1 MIYCQGIGK
10 GAVDMFEEA
19 GKDLV
24 LSSLDHQKILRAM
37 NISRGM
43 DPDGQDPELYSQLEE
58 QILRCESEVLRCL
71 DPRAVC
77 RVLPVS
83 EISPLLAG
91 KDIRRLLD
99 GCDEAVLVAL
109 TLGAALERRL
119 MKEEVTDISN
129 AFLMDVCAS
138 QAAEEAADLYERR
151 LSEEVRLA
159 GKYLTNRYSPG
170 YGDLPLEVQKPLLE
184 YLNAGR
190 AIGLTLTA
198 TNLMVPRKSVTAIL
212 GISDR
217 PRPLVLGG
225 CSHCP
230 LLTKCS
236 WRERGERCYEEKKDQ
251 SL

>member
-1 MIYCQGIGK
+1 MEEIKEVYEFLGTQKGYGK
-10 GAVDMFEEA
+10 
-19 GKDLV
+19 
-24 LSSLDHQKILRAM
+24 
-37 NISRGM
+37 
-43 DPDGQDPELYSQLEE
+43 
-58 QILRCESEVLRCL
+58 
-71 DPRAVC
+71 
-77 RVLPVS
+77 
-83 EISPLLAG
+83 
-91 KDIRRLLD
+91 
-99 GCDEAVLVAL
+99 
-109 TLGAALERRL
+109 
-119 MKEEVTDISN
+119 KEEELNEQGNFT
-129 AFLMDVCAS
+129 
-138 QAAEEAADLYERR
+138 EAADLYERR